1 MHIHDAMT
9 SLLDGA
15 AIRRASYPE
24 GCGFKLSVADDGAVT
39 MVDAKGFTE
48 VPRWSF
54 NTSDFMADDWEI
66 L

>member
-15 AIRRASYPE
+15 TIRRPSFPA
-24 GCGFKLSVADDGAVT
+24 GCGFKLSADAGAVT
-39 MVDAKGFTE
+39 MVDAEGDTE

-54 NTSDFMADDWEI
+54 NTSDFQADDWEI